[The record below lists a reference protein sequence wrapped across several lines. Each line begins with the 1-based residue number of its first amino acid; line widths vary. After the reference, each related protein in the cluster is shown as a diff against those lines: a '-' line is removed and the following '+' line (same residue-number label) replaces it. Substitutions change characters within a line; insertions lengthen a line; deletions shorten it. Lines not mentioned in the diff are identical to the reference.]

1 MPLLWSFISAPAV
14 EGLVLSVLSIIRGCC
29 WKTGWVSLSG
39 HFPFICPAAFRLRNH
54 LVLQNTYLY
63 NSSFLEYLL
72 VHLLGWM
79 IKLVP
84 NFCGSQNATCP
95 QTSSIN
101 IPWEHVKNAKS
112 GAPPEMDWSR
122 NSGGWA
128 QQTLQVLLMM
138 HGACCLR
145 TAVLSYIVTLPLSKL
160 H

>member
-84 NFCGSQNATCP
+84 NFCGSQNVVPRQVAS
-95 QTSSIN
+95 TSPESMLKMQNLGPHPRWI
-101 IPWEHVKNAKS
+101 
-112 GAPPEMDWSR
+112 GAE
-122 NSGGWA
+122 
-128 QQTLQVLLMM
+128 TLEVGPSKLFR
-138 HGACCLR
+138 CCWWCMVPVSLR